1 MQTINDAAKENCEYH
16 MDSLRQYD
24 KHFIE
29 AFKDGVEFAQRWI
42 PVSEELPKEGQEI
55 ICKNSNYKTVLFY
68 YPNGVVDE
76 DFLKANYTH
85 WRPVEYPIL

>member
-1 MQTINDAAKENCEYH
+1 MQTIKEGLNKAY
-16 MDSLRQYD
+16 
-24 KHFIE
+24 KE
-29 AFKDGVEFAQRWI
+29 AGQNAYFENGFKSGVEFAQRWI

-55 ICKNSNYKTVLFY
+55 ICKNGNYKTVHFY

-85 WRPVEYPIL
+85 WRPIEYPLL